1 MAEKL
6 LEINLFGAC
15 IVRSAEP
22 AGFEITGAKH
32 RALFVLL
39 ATAPFGRRTRSFL
52 QDTLWGTSCYDS
64 GRQSLRRALS
74 DIKATMGPAFEQ
86 LLTVNNAEVSL
97 DLSQVHF
104 IGRPGGGEFL
114 EGIDIRDN
122 EFNDWLR
129 GVRMNPG
136 QLDALFSVSA
146 QPPPPSILPS
156 IAILPFRP
164 VFGTSESATLGDWL
178 AEEVSR
184 SLSRSNL
191 LAVISHLSSRRM
203 AATSVDFSAL
213 RMLLGVDYC
222 VSGSL
227 RLFGDTAVL
236 DTDFIDTASG
246 RILWTRQAAGT
257 VAEFLSPDSAP
268 VAEIVRTVGRT
279 IASDALTHVR
289 GRPVTELADHEL
301 LIAGV
306 GLMHE
311 QRIASFARSRELLDE
326 ALRRAPRAAEAH
338 AWMGE
343 WYVMA
348 VFNGWSNDR
357 RRDTQRALDST
368 ARALDIEPGNAF
380 CLTIDGVVHN
390 NLLQRLDVAED
401 RFAGALDVNPNESMA
416 WLLSGVLS
424 AYRDQGVQA
433 VTRVEKAIRLSPLD
447 PFGYFFESMAATA
460 HLAAENFDRALDYA
474 DRSLARNPR
483 HLSTLRARIAALHFL
498 GRPAEARQ
506 SANELMRLQ
515 PEFTVEGYRRSHP
528 AAEFPLGRNVVE
540 ALSASGVP

>member
-1 MAEKL
+1 
-6 LEINLFGAC
+6 
-15 IVRSAEP
+15 
-22 AGFEITGAKH
+22 
-32 RALFVLL
+32 
-39 ATAPFGRRTRSFL
+39 
-52 QDTLWGTSCYDS
+52 
-64 GRQSLRRALS
+64 
-74 DIKATMGPAFEQ
+74 
-86 LLTVNNAEVSL
+86 
-97 DLSQVHF
+97 
-104 IGRPGGGEFL
+104 
-114 EGIDIRDN
+114 
-122 EFNDWLR
+122 
-129 GVRMNPG
+129 
-136 QLDALFSVSA
+136 
-146 QPPPPSILPS
+146 
-156 IAILPFRP
+156 
-164 VFGTSESATLGDWL
+164 
-178 AEEVSR
+178 
-184 SLSRSNL
+184 
-191 LAVISHLSSRRM
+191 
-203 AATSVDFSAL
+203 
-213 RMLLGVDYC
+213 
-222 VSGSL
+222 
-227 RLFGDTAVL
+227 
-236 DTDFIDTASG
+236 
-246 RILWTRQAAGT
+246 
-257 VAEFLSPDSAP
+257 
-268 VAEIVRTVGRT
+268 
-279 IASDALTHVR
+279 
-289 GRPVTELADHEL
+289 
-301 LIAGV
+301 
-306 GLMHE
+306 
-311 QRIASFARSRELLDE
+311 
-326 ALRRAPRAAEAH
+326 
-338 AWMGE
+338 MGE